1 MIKLAIFDLD
11 GTLTDTIEDLADSVN
26 FSLEFF
32 GYPTHEL
39 EKYKYFVGSG
49 IPNLIRRA
57 SPNNCSEEELL
68 AIRKKFFEYYRV
80 HYLDKTKVYDKIYET
95 LDNLNSMGVKLAVCS
110 NKAEEMT
117 EKILSALFSGR
128 FSALVGQSER
138 YPIKPAPDSVYYILD
153 KLSVEAF
160 EAVFIG
166 DSGVDMQTAKNS
178 GMIGIGVTWGF
189 RTKEELIENGADY
202 IAEEPLDIIKII
214 EKV

>member
-95 LDNLNSMGVKLAVCS
+95 LDNLNSMGVNLAV
-110 NKAEEMT
+110 
-117 EKILSALFSGR
+117 FSGR

-202 IAEEPLDIIKII
+202 MAEEPLDIIKII